1 MKTRERKMGISVKS
15 GAAKPERRKSA
26 EVMNLEEVA
35 SFLGVSAATIKRLI
49 EEDGFP
55 CRKVGERYLFGLRA
69 VVDWINFDAPSR

>member
-1 MKTRERKMGISVKS
+1 MGISVKT

-35 SFLGVSAATIKRLI
+35 AFFGVAVATIKKWI
-49 EEDGFP
+49 DEEGFP

-69 VVDWINFDAPSR
+69 VVAWVNLEATPKSQS